1 MYSQAN
7 SSTEVSMKKTI
18 TITLISLSALII
30 LDSLNAGQALMMF
43 FLAGVIPGTNIAIDA
58 GRALELFALIT
69 GFVLARIAL
78 NSAPQLF
85 IKRNNALRPK
95 L

>member
-7 SSTEVSMKKTI
+7 SSTEVFMKKTI
-18 TITLISLSALII
+18 TITLTILSLLII
-30 LDSLNAGQALMMF
+30 LDSLNAGQALMVF
-43 FLAGVIPGTNIAIDA
+43 FLAGVIPGTNVAIDA

-69 GFVLARIAL
+69 GFVLARIVL
-78 NSAPQLF
+78 TSTPQLF
-85 IKRNNALRPK
+85 IKRNNTLRPK

>member
-1 MYSQAN
+1 
-7 SSTEVSMKKTI
+7 MKKMI
-18 TITLISLSALII
+18 TITLTALAVLII

-43 FLAGVIPGTNIAIDA
+43 YLAGVIPGTNVAIDA

-78 NSAPQLF
+78 NAAPQLF
-85 IKRNNALRPK
+85 AKRHNTLRPK